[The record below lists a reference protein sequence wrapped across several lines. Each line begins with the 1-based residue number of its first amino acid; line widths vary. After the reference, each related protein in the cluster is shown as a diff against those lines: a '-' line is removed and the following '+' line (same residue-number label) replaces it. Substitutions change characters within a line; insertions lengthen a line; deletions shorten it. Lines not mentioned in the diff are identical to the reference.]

1 MGRKVGGGRL
11 CCIHFDKDE
20 PAWRQSEPNG
30 AFLRGVKRGF
40 QFSTLIFSFSIFL
53 IATAAAAAAAA
64 AVVTT
69 VAAGSGGG
77 GGGGRSFLFFSFS
90 FFFCTCYLERIKV
103 TREILSSSL
112 STLTF
117 PEILHQS
124 LPLIS
129 DSITLF

>member
-1 MGRKVGGGRL
+1 MGREVGGGRL

-40 QFSTLIFSFSIFL
+40 QFSTLIFSFSIFF
-53 IATAAAAAAAA
+53 IATAAAAAA

-77 GGGGRSFLFFSFS
+77 GGGRSFLFFSFS
-90 FFFCTCYLERIKV
+90 FFFVLAIWNESKSRVK
-103 TREILSSSL
+103 
-112 STLTF
+112 F
-117 PEILHQS
+117 S
-124 LPLIS
+124 LPHCRL
-129 DSITLF
+129 